1 MIATPD
7 PVPQRTAPAVTL
19 AAPPSAPAQ
28 PSRQPSSSL
37 SLHQNQPTLSFEKAR
52 SVLSALSDKPYEDGT
67 ELIDVIMS
75 LELYTR
81 SICDHPEVPSSEL
94 LQLLDVGG
102 VIAEF
107 GARCLYLRTGRDELG
122 WQPAG
127 ANGAGFLTD
136 RADWA
141 AYLQRQEG

>member
-1 MIATPD
+1 MP
-7 PVPQRTAPAVTL
+7 
-19 AAPPSAPAQ
+19 
-28 PSRQPSSSL
+28 
-37 SLHQNQPTLSFEKAR
+37 HNQSTLSFEEAR
-52 SVLSALSDKPYEDGT
+52 STLKALSDNPYEDGM
-67 ELIDVIMS
+67 ELMDVMMA

-94 LQLLDVGG
+94 LQLLDPGG

-107 GARCLYLRTGRDELG
+107 GARCLYLRTGRDDLG

-127 ANGAGFLTD
+127 ANGLEFITD

-141 AYLQRQEG
+141 AYLKQQEAESGRVSGS